1 VGDKDDRRDFQCLD
15 ARKAI
20 TGGAG
25 TSISL
30 FAKLIVTDIG
40 GLSAMIDIASKNGEF
55 HRVDSDEFLT
65 DLCAASVND
74 EIIVSSK
81 SEGQSLSM

>member
-1 VGDKDDRRDFQCLD
+1 VGDKDDHTQRLD

-25 TSISL
+25 TSL